1 MMDYVLKIKR
11 MKRVTCVSVNKA
23 SLETNARVRQRILS
37 SYKFSWLDR
46 CTGIAG
52 SIPGRGHIVA
62 FFTTAPGWVLINV

>member
-37 SYKFSWLDR
+37 SYKFSWLER

-52 SIPGRGHIVA
+52 SIPGRNRELY
-62 FFTTAPGWVLINV
+62 FTKS